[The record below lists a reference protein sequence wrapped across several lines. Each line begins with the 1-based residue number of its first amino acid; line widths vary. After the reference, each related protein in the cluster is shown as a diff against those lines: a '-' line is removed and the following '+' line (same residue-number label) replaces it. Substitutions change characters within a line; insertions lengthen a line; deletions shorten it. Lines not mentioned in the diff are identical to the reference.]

1 MMFLFAGHSDKPLKS
16 LVSMAHKGNHICLYR
31 FSFIYAVNDLWED
44 AYTCPINAMNCTTE
58 SANLRYGTHGYEMDA
73 YEGMAKIIDDVKV
86 AVCPECGNIEMYLE
100 NLTNLKD

>member
-1 MMFLFAGHSDKPLKS
+1 MPDQRYGVH
-16 LVSMAHKGNHICLYR
+16 HRIC
-31 FSFIYAVNDLWED
+31 
-44 AYTCPINAMNCTTE
+44 
-58 SANLRYGTHGYEMDA
+58 NLRYGTHGYEMDA

>member
-1 MMFLFAGHSDKPLKS
+1 MPNLRYEPH
-16 LVSMAHKGNHICLYR
+16 HRIC
-31 FSFIYAVNDLWED
+31 
-44 AYTCPINAMNCTTE
+44 
-58 SANLRYGTHGYEMDA
+58 NLRYGTHGYEMDA

>member
-1 MMFLFAGHSDKPLKS
+1 MRGRLYLPNLRCELH
-16 LVSMAHKGNHICLYR
+16 HRIC
-31 FSFIYAVNDLWED
+31 
-44 AYTCPINAMNCTTE
+44 
-58 SANLRYGTHGYEMDA
+58 NLRYGTHGYEMDA

>member
-1 MMFLFAGHSDKPLKS
+1 MTCERTLIHAQLRCELH
-16 LVSMAHKGNHICLYR
+16 HRIC
-31 FSFIYAVNDLWED
+31 
-44 AYTCPINAMNCTTE
+44 
-58 SANLRYGTHGYEMDA
+58 NLRYGTHGYEMDA

>member
-1 MMFLFAGHSDKPLKS
+1 MPNQLYELH
-16 LVSMAHKGNHICLYR
+16 HRIC
-31 FSFIYAVNDLWED
+31 
-44 AYTCPINAMNCTTE
+44 
-58 SANLRYGTHGYEMDA
+58 NLRYGTHGYEMDA

>member
-1 MMFLFAGHSDKPLKS
+1 MKRKTVQTKYDIPVRRAFRLH
-16 LVSMAHKGNHICLYR
+16 R
-31 FSFIYAVNDLWED
+31 FSFSYAVNDLWED
-44 AYTCPINAMNCTTE
+44 AYTCPINVMNCTTE

>member
-1 MMFLFAGHSDKPLKS
+1 MPGQRHELH
-16 LVSMAHKGNHICLYR
+16 HKIC
-31 FSFIYAVNDLWED
+31 
-44 AYTCPINAMNCTTE
+44 
-58 SANLRYGTHGYEMDA
+58 NLRYGTHGYEMDA

>member
-1 MMFLFAGHSDKPLKS
+1 MRGRLYMPGQRYELH
-16 LVSMAHKGNHICLYR
+16 HKIC
-31 FSFIYAVNDLWED
+31 
-44 AYTCPINAMNCTTE
+44 
-58 SANLRYGTHGYEMDA
+58 NLRYGTHGYEMDA

>member
-16 LVSMAHKGNHICLYR
+16 LISMAHKGNHICLYR

-44 AYTCPINAMNCTTE
+44 AYICPINVMDCTTE